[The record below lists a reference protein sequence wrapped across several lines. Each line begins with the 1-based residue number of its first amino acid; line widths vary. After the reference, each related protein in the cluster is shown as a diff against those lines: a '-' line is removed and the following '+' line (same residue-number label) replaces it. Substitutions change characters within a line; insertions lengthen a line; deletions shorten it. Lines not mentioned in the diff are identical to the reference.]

1 MCILTMISDFLRFMM
16 RIYVDDGSTNIKL
29 AWKDNGEV
37 KTFISPN
44 SFKPEWSLNLFSDQ
58 ISANYEIE
66 GEKFSFDPGS
76 VDAVVTTE
84 TRYQYSLVN
93 TVAIHHALL
102 HSGIKPQDIDVVVTL
117 PLSEYLD
124 SDFQPKTENITRKKN
139 SVKRIVSLQGNKSGF
154 SIGKVSVLPE
164 SIPAG
169 FNVLTGLEDD
179 DSLLIV
185 DLGGTTLDVSHVRS
199 KMSGITNT
207 WCDPKIG
214 VSIITNDIKNV
225 LASYTRIS
233 SLQADKMIINRDENG
248 WLEHRLPDAEMRTQV
263 INAIEA
269 KKKLLVNRVLN
280 VIDRFNGYTHIM
292 CVGGGAKLIAED
304 IQKNTNIPAAR
315 FYTSDNPQF
324 DLVLGMLEMKEGSSN
339 G

>member
-1 MCILTMISDFLRFMM
+1 M

-29 AWKDNGEV
+29 AWKDENGEV

-44 SFKPEWSLNLFSDQ
+44 SFKPEWSLNLFGDGQS
-58 ISANYEIE
+58 SNYVIE

-76 VDAVVTTE
+76 ADAIVTTE
-84 TRYQYSLVN
+84 TRYQYSQVN

-102 HSGIKPQDIDVVVTL
+102 HSGIKPGEVDVVVTL

-124 SDFQPKTENITRKKN
+124 ADFQPNTVNISRKKN
-139 SVKRIVSLQGNKSGF
+139 SVKREVTLQGKKPGF
-154 SIGKVSVLPE
+154 TIGKVSVLPE

-169 FNVLTGLEDD
+169 FNILTSLKDD

-214 VSIITNDIKNV
+214 VSIVTNGIKNAM
-225 LASYTRIS
+225 ASDTRIS
-233 SLQADKMIINRDENG
+233 SLQADNMIIHRQYKDWIEQ
-248 WLEHRLPDAEMRTQV
+248 RLPDDKLRKAFSEAFAEKER
-263 INAIEA
+263 ILI
-269 KKKLLVNRVLN
+269 NRVIDAL
-280 VIDRFNGYTHIM
+280 DRFTGFTHVM
-292 CVGGGAKLIAED
+292 CVGGGAKLISEAV
-304 IQKNTNIPAAR
+304 KKATNVPSDR
-315 FYTSDNPQF
+315 FYTSKEPQF
-324 DLVLGMLEMKEGSSN
+324 DLVLGMLEMKEGSAN
-339 G
+339 E